1 MSKRAVIVATS
12 AGNIALE
19 GHEGHGVFTWALLDA
34 LQTADYDENGRVD
47 VTDIAMHVKKLVPAL
62 TEKKFRF
69 RQVPMQD
76 TPGEPFAV
84 AMPLSADRSQ

>member
-1 MSKRAVIVATS
+1 
-12 AGNIALE
+12 LE

-34 LQTADYDENGRVD
+34 LQTADYDQNGRVD
-47 VTDIAMHVKKLVPAL
+47 VTDIATHVRKLVPPL
-62 TEKKFRF
+62 TEKKFRH

-84 AMPLSADRSQ
+84 AMPLSADKSR